1 MRFSPRAGDPVS
13 HTGRIPVIAR
23 SAITSLAVL
32 AAVVVAGCGG
42 GSGPD
47 GSGPDAA
54 VRDYYRALLRGD
66 GARACS
72 LLTDGLS
79 RDIASSRG
87 AKAAGGTCPD
97 VLALAAGLN
106 PDRSG
111 DDLHALRVDTSVSG
125 SVARARLAN
134 PLTGKRET
142 LRVARVDGEWRIA
155 SLELRPQR

>member
-1 MRFSPRAGDPVS
+1 MRFSPPHSDPVP
-13 HTGRIPVIAR
+13 HTGRIPFIAR
-23 SAITSLAVL
+23 SAIPYLAL
-32 AAVVVAGCGG
+32 IAALLVAGCGG
-42 GSGPD
+42 GSGDAP
-47 GSGPDAA
+47 GPDAA

-87 AKAAGGTCPD
+87 ARAAGGSCPD

-111 DDLHALRVDTSVSG
+111 DDLHALQVGTSVSG

-134 PLTGKRET
+134 PLTGKPET
-142 LRVARVDGEWRIA
+142 LRVERVDGSWRIA
-155 SLELRPQR
+155 SLVLRPRR

>member
-1 MRFSPRAGDPVS
+1 MRFSPPHSDPVP

-23 SAITSLAVL
+23 SAITSLALV
-32 AAVVVAGCGG
+32 AAVVAAGCGG
-42 GSGPD
+42 GSSE
-47 GSGPDAA
+47 GSGTDAA

-66 GARACS
+66 GGRACS

-87 AKAAGGTCPD
+87 ARAAGGSCPE

-111 DDLHALRVDTSVSG
+111 DDLRALRVDASVSG
-125 SVARARLAN
+125 DAGTARLAN
-134 PLTGKRET
+134 PLTGKPET
-142 LRVARVDGEWRIA
+142 LRVERVDGSWRIA
-155 SLELRPQR
+155 SLVLRPQR

>member
-1 MRFSPRAGDPVS
+1 MRFSPPHSDPVP
-13 HTGRIPVIAR
+13 HTGRIPFIAR
-23 SAITSLAVL
+23 SAIPYLAL
-32 AAVVVAGCGG
+32 SAALLVAGCGG
-42 GSGPD
+42 GSGDAP
-47 GSGPDAA
+47 GPDAA

-87 AKAAGGTCPD
+87 ARAAGGSCSD

-111 DDLHALRVDTSVSG
+111 DDLHALQVGTSVSG

-134 PLTGKRET
+134 PLTGKPET
-142 LRVARVDGEWRIA
+142 LRVERVDGSWRIA
-155 SLELRPQR
+155 SLVLRPRR